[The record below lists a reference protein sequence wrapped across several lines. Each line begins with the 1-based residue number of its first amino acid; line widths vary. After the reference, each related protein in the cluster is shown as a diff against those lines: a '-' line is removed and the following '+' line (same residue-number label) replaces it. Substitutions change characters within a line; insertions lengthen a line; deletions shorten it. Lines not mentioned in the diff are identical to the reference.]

1 MNIHRLTAAAAALLL
16 AAGAPAWAINKC
28 TGPTGKTVFQ
38 DMPCAGQGAE
48 VTVNPAS
55 GYTAPPQAAASDAA
69 PVTEAQRINANIA
82 KMERDMRKRELE
94 SINGPIGRIERAIDE
109 NTARCE
115 QEQATLQAR
124 KSSAYNNLAGAAWE
138 QSISQEMQ
146 AAAHRCDTR
155 SQELYRELERY
166 RREYAEFKSSP

>member
-69 PVTEAQRINANIA
+69 PVTEAQRINAALA
-82 KMERDMRKRELE
+82 KRERDIRKREL
-94 SINGPIGRIERAIDE
+94 ERAIDE
-109 NTARCE
+109 NTERCE

-124 KSSAYNNLAGAAWE
+124 KSNARNNLAGATWE

-146 AAAHRCDTR
+146 AAAQRCDTR
-155 SQELYRELERY
+155 GQELYRELERY
-166 RREYAEFKSSP
+166 RREDAEFKTRSL